1 MEHLFCSKRK
11 HVEEKERSFC
21 QLAILSGMTKLIY
34 DRENNKL
41 WTDGKS
47 KHIYLHLPMEFSSW
61 QDGGGTK
68 GRLMCN
74 AGWNVGQFQWWP
86 EVRGYSIEF
95 LLWLRPCSRR
105 LCCQLQIY
113 EVSCRQTHALATTH
127 ALTTSV
133 WRGCWSSA
141 TLSAFAKLSY
151 QWASG
156 ARVVCRRHPST
167 AYEDD
172 YND

>member
-1 MEHLFCSKRK
+1 MWKKRNA
-11 HVEEKERSFC
+11 HF
-21 QLAILSGMTKLIY
+21 A
-34 DRENNKL
+34 
-41 WTDGKS
+41 
-47 KHIYLHLPMEFSSW
+47 SW
-61 QDGGGTK
+61 QFCREWLSWSMTEKIINFELMGSQNISIFICRWNSVPGTMGGHQRSVDVQCWLKCWSVSVMT
-68 GRLMCN
+68 RS
-74 AGWNVGQFQWWP
+74 Q
-86 EVRGYSIEF
+86 RIYSIEF

-151 QWASG
+151 QWVSG

>member
-61 QDGGGTK
+61 QDGGAPK
-68 GRLMCN
+68 V
-74 AGWNVGQFQWWP
+74 GWCAMLAEMLVSFSDDQKSEDIVLNF
-86 EVRGYSIEF
+86 
-95 LLWLRPCSRR
+95 
-105 LCCQLQIY
+105 CCDWDP
-113 EVSCRQTHALATTH
+113 VAVDCAASCRYMRSAVDKPTPGYDARPDYVR
-127 ALTTSV
+127 LTWLLVQCHSV
-133 WRGCWSSA
+133 CICQVIISMGKWSARSMPPPSLHRLWRW
-141 TLSAFAKLSY
+141 L
-151 QWASG
+151 
-156 ARVVCRRHPST
+156 
-167 AYEDD
+167 
-172 YND
+172 

>member
-1 MEHLFCSKRK
+1 MWKKRNA
-11 HVEEKERSFC
+11 HF
-21 QLAILSGMTKLIY
+21 A
-34 DRENNKL
+34 
-41 WTDGKS
+41 
-47 KHIYLHLPMEFSSW
+47 SW
-61 QDGGGTK
+61 QFCREWLSWSMTEKIINFELMGSQNISIFICRWNSVPGKMGGGTK

-151 QWASG
+151 QWVSG